1 MNIKLH
7 KRARTTPAVREE
19 IAASQEPASVLALRY
34 GVSICTIYKWKRRE
48 VFTDKSHTADR
59 LQTTLT
65 PEQEFVAVQ
74 LRKTLLL
81 PLDDLLAVMREFV
94 CKNVSRSGLD
104 RCLRRHGVGSLKALL
119 PVTPK
124 LHRRPY
130 NRTGCDS

>member
-1 MNIKLH
+1 MNIKQH

-19 IAASQEPASVLALRY
+19 IAASQEPACVLALSY

-65 PEQEFVAVQ
+65 SEQEFVAVQ